1 MSYLERNKWIYTFTI
16 ALMILMSGLMA
27 RELGVHVPI
36 MLSYIV
42 SGLALVVCG
51 IQAYF
56 TDTLSSK
63 LMQYTVLAVVVLAA
77 VITIYRMF
85 F

>member
-1 MSYLERNKWIYTFTI
+1 MTYLERNKWLYTFTI
-16 ALMILMSGLMA
+16 ALMVIVCGLMA
-27 RELGVHVPI
+27 RFFGLQVPI
-36 MLSYIV
+36 IVSYIV

-63 LMQYTVLAVVVLAA
+63 LMQYTVLAGVVLAA